1 MIGTRITQR
10 KTMRLRLAFTLLCL
24 LSFEPPAGFAAG
36 VPLHFYRGYE
46 TLLHQV
52 LDQKGA
58 PRRVALRA
66 REPQLTQ
73 VLDHFETFPPA
84 LFSAWKSKDQAAFY
98 INVYN
103 AQVLQILAL
112 APRAAPESFPLLEG
126 KSTLSG
132 LEKKLS
138 EPPFEEPRACLAL
151 ISTGNQGPSLRVRP
165 YYGAQLDSLLEEQ
178 SWIFFKTADHFR
190 IDRSQNI
197 VFLSPLLEKHEKG
210 FLKLYGQTDHFSFLD
225 PPQRAVL
232 NFVSQHV
239 KSKDR
244 DYLMKAPVFSLRYLN
259 EASN

>member
-1 MIGTRITQR
+1 MPV
-10 KTMRLRLAFTLLCL
+10 RLAFTLLCL
-24 LSFEPPAGFAAG
+24 LSFGPPAGLAAG
-36 VPLHFYRGYE
+36 VPLHFYRDYE

-58 PRRVALRA
+58 PRLMVLRA
-66 REPQLTQ
+66 REPQLHQ

-84 LFSAWKSKDQAAFY
+84 LFSAWKSKDQEAFY

-103 AQVLQILAL
+103 ARVLQILAL
-112 APRAAPESFPLLEG
+112 APQAVPEGFALLEG
-126 KSTLSG
+126 KTTLAG
-132 LEKKLS
+132 LERKLS

-151 ISTGNQGPSLRVRP
+151 ISTGNQGPALRARP

-178 SWIFFKTADHFR
+178 SWVFLKDAGHFR

-197 VFLSPLLEKHEKG
+197 VFLSPLLEKREKG
-210 FLKLYGQTDHFSFLD
+210 FLKLYGQTGHFSFLD
-225 PPQRAVL
+225 PPQRAVV

-244 DYLMKAPVFSLRYLN
+244 DYLMKAPIFYLRYLN